1 MKRQS
6 TVWVFCISGGVLVFF
21 FFSLISE
28 VCAEA
33 EAREAEI
40 IETILAGIESNERAF
55 STLRC
60 TYLLEEQ
67 YTSEFLEIFPHQKEK
82 GTLIKKRIEW
92 ALEEDKVRLDKETTF
107 PEHASESVVHDG
119 EKIVSLFPV
128 PGQEYKQA
136 WIRDSGGKVRGA
148 LAVSVMPADFGID
161 FYNRPFS
168 KFLKDNP
175 PKVLGT
181 EVIESEEC
189 QILGTAEGD
198 NNFRFWFILDDKGI
212 RLKKIEKTIYDEKYQ
227 AGSRFVFWIEDFEQ
241 VPGGAWFPKKAS
253 LSRYTKEKDNP
264 EKLLRRDTLTVEKLE
279 IMPDL
284 PDDLFHITF
293 PIGTFVVD
301 DFAKLLYKVEGEA
314 DIEID
319 TEIEQETPSEPIEEE
334 KEEII
339 KSEGLVETKEPEQ
352 QPPMT
357 EGEKPAKETS
367 ETTVESRRPFG
378 RIITAVLL
386 ATALV
391 VIVVIVVFRVLSRR
405 QRRIS

>member
-1 MKRQS
+1 
-6 TVWVFCISGGVLVFF
+6 VFVFF

-60 TYLLEEQ
+60 TYLLEER
-67 YTSEFLEIFPHQKEK
+67 YTPEFLERFPHQKEK

-92 ALEEDKVRLDKETTF
+92 ALEEDKVRLDQETIF
-107 PEHASESVVHDG
+107 PEHASEAVAYDG
-119 EKIVSLFPV
+119 ERTVSLFPV
-128 PGQEYKQA
+128 PGQEYKQG
-136 WIRDSGGKVRGA
+136 WIKDSGGKIRGD
-148 LAVSVMPADFGID
+148 LGVSMIPSDLCIY

-181 EVIESEEC
+181 EVIENSEC
-189 QILGTAEGD
+189 QILKTAEMD

-212 RLKKIEKTIYDEKYQ
+212 RLKKIEKTSYDEEYQ
-227 AGSRFVFWIEDFEQ
+227 VGSRFVCLIEDFEQ

-253 LSRYTKEKDNP
+253 RSIYTKEKDSP
-264 EKLLRRDTLTVEKLE
+264 EKLLRRDTFTVENLE
-279 IMPDL
+279 IMTDL

-314 DIEID
+314 DIEIEK
-319 TEIEQETPSEPIEEE
+319 EIISEPLEEE
-334 KEEII
+334 REEII

-367 ETTVESRRPFG
+367 ETTVESKRPFG

-386 ATALV
+386 AGVFA
-391 VIVVIVVFRVLSRR
+391 VIVAVIVIRVLSKR